1 MRITQV
7 SKNLPQNNSET
18 VTNENSKEVPKERYN
33 SIYKIYNGSI
43 IIV

>member
-18 VTNENSKEVPKERYN
+18 VTNENNKEEPKKRYISPN
-33 SIYKIYNGSI
+33 I
-43 IIV
+43 